1 MIARFRRRSLVD
13 LLARDIA
20 RDVPSGPDWPT
31 VVEDAV
37 LRQDMEWLEPHY
49 ADVTARINEVFNWIG
64 PPPGWTPEAADVERR

>member
-37 LRQDMEWLEPHY
+37 LRQDMEWVEESLVVRVGHAQDRPEDQPAH
-49 ADVTARINEVFNWIG
+49 ARQ
-64 PPPGWTPEAADVERR
+64 